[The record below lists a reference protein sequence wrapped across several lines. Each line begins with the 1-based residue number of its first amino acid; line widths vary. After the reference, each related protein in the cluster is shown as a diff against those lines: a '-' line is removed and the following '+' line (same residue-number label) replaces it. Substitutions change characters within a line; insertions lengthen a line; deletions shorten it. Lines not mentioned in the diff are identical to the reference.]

1 MQFLAVIKRKTNE
14 SSQSQLEGLLE
25 PEAEYVRKLYSQGIF
40 RSVWSRGDV
49 KGAVIELECENRED
63 ASRMLESLP
72 FATAGLV
79 DIEVIPLLPYRG
91 FAPRN
96 S

>member
-1 MQFLAVIKRKTNE
+1 MHFLAVIKRKTSE
-14 SSQSQLEGLLE
+14 SCQSQLEALLE
-25 PEAEYVRKLYSQGIF
+25 PEAEYVRKLYSQGTF
-40 RSVWSRGDV
+40 RAVWSRGDV
-49 KGAVIELECENRED
+49 KGAVIELECEDRED
-63 ASRMLESLP
+63 ASRVLGNLP

-91 FAPRN
+91 FAPRH

>member
-1 MQFLAVIKRKTNE
+1 MHFLAIIKRKTSE
-14 SSQSQLEGLLE
+14 SSQSQLESLLE

-49 KGAVIELECENRED
+49 KGAVIELECESREE
-63 ASRMLESLP
+63 ASRVLEGLP
-72 FATAGLV
+72 FAAAGLI
-79 DIEVIPLLPYRG
+79 DSEIISLLPYRG

-96 S
+96 P